1 MSKSLKIGLVLPT
14 VSGYSETFIISK
26 IKGLLKHG
34 YSVIMF
40 VNHNNPSK
48 SDTIQIPIYTQTD
61 ISRKFH
67 LPFILCHLIITHPIV
82 VLHFIKYERNANRN
96 WLSIVKHLILNSHI
110 LNKKLDWLHF
120 GFATMGIQRENVA
133 KAIGAKSAVSFRG
146 FDIGLYPHQ
155 HWGCYNLLWKT
166 IDKVHTISD
175 DLYQKALDL
184 GLDPKTSYQ
193 KITPAINMEFFK
205 SGPLNNLHDPLR
217 ILTVG
222 RLHWIKGYE
231 YILKALNSLKEL
243 QISFEYHIA
252 GDGNYREAI
261 VFAIHQLHLTEK
273 VTLLGE
279 IPHEEVKNQM
289 EWADLYVQP
298 SIQEGFCNSV
308 LEAKAMGLL
317 TIVTK
322 AEGLVENVLHKETG
336 WVVQKRSAKKIAD
349 QIIKINNLNSVE
361 LDKIREQAIQHTK
374 SNNNLH
380 DQIIEWDKFYTN

>member
-40 VNHNNPSK
+40 VNHHNPSK
-48 SDTIQIPIYTQTD
+48 SDTILIPIYTQTD

-67 LPFILCHLIITHPIV
+67 LPFILGYLIISHPIII
-82 VLHFIKYERNANRN
+82 LNFIRYERNANRN

-146 FDIGLYPHQ
+146 FDIGLYPYQ

-175 DLYQKALDL
+175 DLYNQALDL
-184 GLDPKTSYQ
+184 GLNAGIPVQ
-193 KITPAINMEFFK
+193 KITPAIDINIFTSNEK
-205 SGPLNNLHDPLR
+205 QGLHNPLR
-217 ILTVG
+217 ILSVG
-222 RLHWIKGYE
+222 RLTWKKGFE
-231 YILKALNSLKEL
+231 FALKALEILKNKGFD
-243 QISFEYHIA
+243 FEYRIA
-252 GDGNYREAI
+252 GEGNYQEAI
-261 VFAIHQLHLTEK
+261 IYAIQQLDLTGK
-273 VTLLGE
+273 VTLLGK
-279 IPHEEVKNQM
+279 ISHKEVKDQM
-289 EWADLYVQP
+289 EWADLYIQP

-317 TIVTK
+317 TIVTN
-322 AEGLVENVLHKETG
+322 AEGLSENVLHEETG
-336 WVVQKRSAKKIAD
+336 WVVQKRSAKKISD
-349 QIIKINNLNSVE
+349 QIIIINNMKSVE
-361 LDKIREQAIQHTK
+361 LDMVRERAIQHTK
-374 SNNNLH
+374 SNYNLH
-380 DQIIEWDKFYTN
+380 DQIMKWDKFYTQ